1 VSRDPLPPQAAAT
14 EPPTHAAS
22 REFSAPGVR
31 FCSFPETHRLRED
44 IFMIRCAHLIAP
56 RNRIQKRALAFLS
69 RLAMVSAALLLTG
82 ISRYAAADHRCRRP
96 SSQGPAGQIEHLPLR
111 ADGSALARTGA
122 VAQRGPSA
130 QDLQF
135 HPMPRTI
142 RIRNRPAKQ
151 VGNQRWL
158 NQHSMNRG
166 STRQS
171 VLCAVSASPECL
183 MNRGEL
189 HRLRTGSPAHC
200 PRPSGSASTLF
211 SS

>member
-1 VSRDPLPPQAAAT
+1 MLLFI
-14 EPPTHAAS
+14 H
-22 REFSAPGVR
+22 REESIREKRESKFL
-31 FCSFPETHRLRED
+31 THR
-44 IFMIRCAHLIAP
+44 AP
-56 RNRIQKRALAFLS
+56 
-69 RLAMVSAALLLTG
+69 
-82 ISRYAAADHRCRRP
+82 C
-96 SSQGPAGQIEHLPLR
+96 
-111 ADGSALARTGA
+111 
-122 VAQRGPSA
+122 A

-135 HPMPRTI
+135 FATPHTI

-158 NQHSMNRG
+158 NLHSLNRG

-200 PRPSGSASTLF
+200 PRPSGSDSF
-211 SS
+211 SPALAHCLSP